1 MSNYV
6 QLTLLVLTF
15 VTLSHSSI
23 IEDIP
28 NPSNILDDVT
38 IPSSVLPD
46 IHITTP
52 SVLPD
57 RTTQSSA
64 SQDVTT
70 PKDDGVAD
78 EYKITPKIIS
88 QYGYPFESH
97 TVVTQDGYILGIYRI
112 PNGKHRN
119 ASDPQKKP
127 VYLQHGFTTSS
138 ADWVLA
144 GPNISKAFLLSDEG
158 YDVWLGNIRGNTYSR
173 RHKCLSPDEAKF
185 WDFSFHEMA
194 LYDIPATIDYILEKT
209 NNKQLSFIGHA
220 MGSTV
225 FYITSILRPEY
236 NDKVLVHVS
245 LAPIN
250 YLGRTR
256 SFIFKGIA
264 LFVNPFKAIIDL
276 LLHGEILTR
285 TPAVDSAMK
294 LLCTKGDAA
303 KKFCLNLLSFIFGG
317 NEHQI
322 PASLVPSIAADEPA
336 GISIKSLTH
345 YMQFINS
352 KRFCQYDYGTQN
364 ILKYNSTTPPDYNI
378 TAIQSKVVLI
388 YGTGDILSTEADI
401 LQFYR
406 QLPSDTARLYKV
418 NYTAFTLIDF
428 IYAKDVK
435 SLVDDDL
442 LEILS
447 AYERNEVPNVKSLI
461 PVKKVQ

>member
-78 EYKITPKIIS
+78 EYKITPKIIRR
-88 QYGYPFESH
+88 YGYPVEYH
-97 TVVTQDGYILGIYRI
+97 QVTTEDGYILGLYRI
-112 PNGKHRN
+112 PHGKDRK
-119 ASDPQKKP
+119 ADPQKKP
-127 VYLQHGFTTSS
+127 VFLQHGLFLSS
-138 ADWVLA
+138 ACFVLA
-144 GPNISKAFLLSDEG
+144 GPNISKAFLLADEG
-158 YDVWLGNIRGNTYSR
+158 YDVWLGNFRGNTYSR

-352 KRFCQYDYGTQN
+352 KRFCQYDYGPLNQRV
-364 ILKYNSTTPPDYNI
+364 YNSETPPAYNL
-378 TAIQSKVVLI
+378 TAVNSKVVVI
-388 YGTGDILSTEADI
+388 YSMNDPTSNEKDVHQL
-401 LQFYR
+401 YR
-406 QLPSDTARLYKV
+406 QLPSEKAVGLFKV
-418 NYTAFTLIDF
+418 ASSAFTHMDF
-428 IYAKDVK
+428 LWAKDVR
-435 SLVDDDL
+435 SLLDNDL